1 MGSIAEISP
10 CIPVMAG
17 ADVDEEFELT
27 DDPPPPPQLIKI
39 KLIKIKIIFIEFP
52 QKYSPTIGIYELNN
66 NKNKKSLPKKA
77 FFGLSYF

>member
-1 MGSIAEISP
+1 MSP

-17 ADVDEEFELT
+17 EDVDEEFELT

-39 KLIKIKIIFIEFP
+39 KLITIKIIFIEFP

-66 NKNKKSLPKKA
+66 NENKKSLLKKA
-77 FFGLSYF
+77 FFKIALF

>member
-1 MGSIAEISP
+1 MSP

-39 KLIKIKIIFIEFP
+39 KLIIIKIIFIGFS
-52 QKYSPTIGIYELNN
+52 QKYFPTICIYELNN
-66 NKNKKSLPKKA
+66 NENKKSLPKKA
-77 FFGLSYF
+77 FLRLRYFNLLLAE

>member
-17 ADVDEEFELT
+17 VDVDEEFELT

-39 KLIKIKIIFIEFP
+39 KLINIKEIFID
-52 QKYSPTIGIYELNN
+52 YSQSIPTL
-66 NKNKKSLPKKA
+66 
-77 FFGLSYF
+77 

>member
-1 MGSIAEISP
+1 MGSIALISP

-39 KLIKIKIIFIEFP
+39 KLININVIFIE
-52 QKYSPTIGIYELNN
+52 YSQSILRLYVY
-66 NKNKKSLPKKA
+66 
-77 FFGLSYF
+77 LS

>member
-1 MGSIAEISP
+1 MGSIALISP

-39 KLIKIKIIFIEFP
+39 KLININVIFIE
-52 QKYSPTIGIYELNN
+52 YSQSIL
-66 NKNKKSLPKKA
+66 
-77 FFGLSYF
+77 